1 MRGEESQPE
10 RPWIAKNRF
19 REWEEGGIIKAIG
32 FPGRFH
38 YSYIKEEISFDPD
51 RVAARDR

>member
-19 REWEEGGIIKAIG
+19 REWEEGGIIKATG

-38 YSYIKEEISFDPD
+38 YSYIEEEISFDPD